1 MGSQN
6 SRATLLRARAFGLCW
21 KRGGIHKNTSAS
33 LLRAR
38 ARIGVEIIYL
48 SSVFVGHGG
57 NRAYLRCKRVLL
69 IW

>member
-1 MGSQN
+1 M
-6 SRATLLRARAFGLCW
+6 AVFLCC
-21 KRGGIHKNTSAS
+21 IIT
-33 LLRAR
+33 R